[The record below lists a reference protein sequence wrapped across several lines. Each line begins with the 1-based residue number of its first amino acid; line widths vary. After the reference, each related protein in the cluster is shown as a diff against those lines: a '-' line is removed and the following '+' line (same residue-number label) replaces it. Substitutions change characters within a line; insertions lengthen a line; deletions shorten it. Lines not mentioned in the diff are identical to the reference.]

1 MSSGTQQT
9 VVFSQFDKALES
21 LVVLLIADGN
31 SYASRLT
38 RIMLTNVGV
47 KMIHEVQDGAAA
59 LEAIR
64 AINPDVMILEW
75 DIPVLDGREVMRIMR
90 SPGLFPKPNLP
101 VIMLTD
107 YGLSSRLNEALY
119 LGVHEFLVKPISS
132 KTLQQRLIGILFKP
146 RPMVLTGGFYVP
158 LPRRSIDRDE
168 LIGSQQVVLA

>member
-1 MSSGTQQT
+1 M
-9 VVFSQFDKALES
+9 VFSQFDKALGS
-21 LVVLLIADGN
+21 LVVLIADGN

-47 KMIHEVQDGAAA
+47 KLIHEVQDGAAA

-101 VIMLTD
+101 VIMLTN
-107 YGLSSRLNEALY
+107 YGLSSRLNEALH

-168 LIGSQQVVLA
+168 LIGSQVVLA